1 MPGQH
6 DADVAIIGYG
16 PTGLIG
22 ALTLASKDA
31 NVIAFERD
39 RDIYS
44 RARAVTINDWTMRI
58 LQELGVD
65 ERIEKVI
72 EPQRA
77 LRWVTYGGQEIM
89 RVEFGVSQLGT
100 RNTRPKFYNIYQ
112 PTMEAELRRCG
123 QEHDALEV
131 RYGTEVVGI
140 DQDADGVTITAR
152 DLDTGEE
159 TTTRARYA
167 IAADG
172 GSSPTRRMLGI
183 SMLGDTV
190 PKQWIVVDCMAKRW
204 WPDRDFLTFWS
215 DRERPV
221 VDIALSAGYH
231 RWEIPLKDDESE
243 ASFPS
248 NAEVW
253 PLLHAMGKTE
263 DDVEI
268 LQYAFYR
275 HHVRAA
281 KTWRKGRVFL
291 AGDAAHLMPPWAGA
305 GMQSGMRD
313 VHNLGWKLARVL
325 RRELGEEWLDTYEE
339 ERRPNVEFFTGLAV
353 ALGRVIKQ
361 EATPEELEAMN
372 TVPENTVTPFEP
384 PLTAP
389 PVLDAGWLRGEQGD
403 ASIVGR
409 MLPQPVIGDA
419 VGAMARVDDIIG
431 HGFVLLGADVDPTTL
446 LTPDEKVEWDA
457 LGATYR
463 AVRPKTSYTRGP
475 DEIVD
480 LDEDLLPWFARYG
493 VQAVA
498 VRPDKF
504 IAAADK
510 TGLAVPTL

>member
-1 MPGQH
+1 
-6 DADVAIIGYG
+6 
-16 PTGLIG
+16 
-22 ALTLASKDA
+22 
-31 NVIAFERD
+31 
-39 RDIYS
+39 
-44 RARAVTINDWTMRI
+44 
-58 LQELGVD
+58 
-65 ERIEKVI
+65 
-72 EPQRA
+72 
-77 LRWVTYGGQEIM
+77 
-89 RVEFGVSQLGT
+89 
-100 RNTRPKFYNIYQ
+100 
-112 PTMEAELRRCG
+112 
-123 QEHDALEV
+123 
-131 RYGTEVVGI
+131 
-140 DQDADGVTITAR
+140 
-152 DLDTGEE
+152 
-159 TTTRARYA
+159 
-167 IAADG
+167 
-172 GSSPTRRMLGI
+172 MLGI
-183 SMLGDTV
+183 TMHGDTV
-190 PKQWIVVDCMAKRW
+190 PTQWIVIDCMAKRW

-221 VDIALSAGYH
+221 VDIALSAGNH

-263 DDVEI
+263 EDVEI

-281 KTWRKGRVFL
+281 ETWRKGRVFL

-325 RRELGEEWLDTYEE
+325 RGELGEEWLDTYEL
-339 ERRPNVEFFTGLAV
+339 ERRPNVEFFTHLAV

-384 PLTAP
+384 PITAP

-431 HGFVLLGADVDPTTL
+431 HGFVLLGADVDPATL
-446 LTPDEKVEWDA
+446 LTPEEKAEWDA

-463 AVRPKTSYTRGP
+463 AVRPKTAYTQGP
-475 DEIVD
+475 DELVD
-480 LDEDLLPWFARYG
+480 LDDGLLPWFARYG

-510 TGLAVPTL
+510 TGLAVPAL

>member
-1 MPGQH
+1 
-6 DADVAIIGYG
+6 
-16 PTGLIG
+16 
-22 ALTLASKDA
+22 
-31 NVIAFERD
+31 
-39 RDIYS
+39 
-44 RARAVTINDWTMRI
+44 
-58 LQELGVD
+58 
-65 ERIEKVI
+65 
-72 EPQRA
+72 
-77 LRWVTYGGQEIM
+77 
-89 RVEFGVSQLGT
+89 
-100 RNTRPKFYNIYQ
+100 
-112 PTMEAELRRCG
+112 
-123 QEHDALEV
+123 
-131 RYGTEVVGI
+131 
-140 DQDADGVTITAR
+140 
-152 DLDTGEE
+152 
-159 TTTRARYA
+159 
-167 IAADG
+167 
-172 GSSPTRRMLGI
+172 
-183 SMLGDTV
+183 
-190 PKQWIVVDCMAKRW
+190 
-204 WPDRDFLTFWS
+204 
-215 DRERPV
+215 
-221 VDIALSAGYH
+221 
-231 RWEIPLKDDESE
+231 
-243 ASFPS
+243 
-248 NAEVW
+248 
-253 PLLHAMGKTE
+253 
-263 DDVEI
+263 
-268 LQYAFYR
+268 
-275 HHVRAA
+275 VRAA
-281 KTWRKGRVFL
+281 ETWRKGRVFL

-325 RRELGEEWLDTYEE
+325 RRELGEEWLDTSEE

-384 PLTAP
+384 PITAP